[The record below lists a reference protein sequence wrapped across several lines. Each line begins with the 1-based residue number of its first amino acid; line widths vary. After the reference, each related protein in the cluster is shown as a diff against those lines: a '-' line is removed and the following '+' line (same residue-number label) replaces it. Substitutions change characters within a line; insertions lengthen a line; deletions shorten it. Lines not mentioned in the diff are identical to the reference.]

1 MNSLRRHDLPQET
14 VLMRELRVMTEADEL
29 LTVRDLHDRSC
40 CHNNVVF
47 TSRVFVKLIAC
58 RKQASHQTA
67 WIGMV
72 AVRRATIHLLHEGAA
87 IIAWGSDPDLMCF
100 DF

>member
-1 MNSLRRHDLPQET
+1 
-14 VLMRELRVMTEADEL
+14 MRM
-29 LTVRDLHDRSC
+29 VRDLHDRSF

-58 RKQASHQTA
+58 RKQASHQTT
-67 WIGMV
+67 WIGKV